1 MKPRILAYALLAA
14 ASWAASDPVAARLA
28 HQAHEAEGSGQV
40 VRAYLLYAAA
50 AARDPHNPTYAANR
64 DALAPAAKLLTKADI
79 QTADVS
85 SDIEAAQKQPPGSEP
100 PVEFATLRDWQRDEN
115 LQPLPHL
122 LIDSSTRD
130 FDLRGDEKSLFQQV
144 TSAYGIRAILDPQ
157 LTPETANLRFQITQA
172 DFRTALEALTAV
184 THTFVFPIA
193 QQVVFVARDTEAKR
207 SELEP
212 QVLLTFPLPNALG
225 QTDLIEAANAVRA
238 VLNLRA
244 FGWDSA
250 NRIVLIRDRYTR
262 ARVARSLLEALL
274 LPRAQVSLEVQF
286 LTFDSDRS
294 YHYGVSLQTAFQLI
308 YFGHIGGFK
317 SILPS
322 VSNAAN
328 FLALGGGAS
337 LFGLGLTN
345 ATLFARFS
353 DSFSRNLYDA
363 TVVVDSGQTANFHIG
378 DKYPIPQTLYTG
390 FQASST
396 PSIYNPV
403 GQISLEDL
411 GIILKMT
418 PRVHGDGDVT
428 LDLEAGLRALGSETF
443 NTIPAIAERE
453 FKGSVSLREGE
464 WAVLAG
470 MNVDTR
476 SVTRNGLI
484 GLSQIPGLG
493 QVLSE
498 NTRDTQINDTL
509 LLIKPTVTRLPMSD
523 TISPQYLLGPQRGE
537 RVLL

>member
-1 MKPRILAYALLAA
+1 MKPRVLACALLAA
-14 ASWAASDPVAARLA
+14 GCWAAADPVAARLA
-28 HQAHEAEGSGQV
+28 HRAHEAQASGQV

-50 AARDPHNPTYAANR
+50 AARDPQNPTYAADR

-79 QTADVS
+79 QTADI
-85 SDIEAAQKQPPGSEP
+85 SDDIAAAQKQSPGSEP
-100 PVEFATLRDWQRDEN
+100 PVEFATVREWQRDEN

-122 LIDSSTRD
+122 IVDSSTRD
-130 FDLRGDEKSLFQQV
+130 FDIRGDEKTLFQAV
-144 TSAYGIRAILDPQ
+144 TSAYGIRTILDPQ
-157 LTPETANLRFQITQA
+157 LTPETAPVRFQIAQA
-172 DFRTALEALTAV
+172 DFKTALEALTAV

-193 QQVVFVARDTEAKR
+193 QKLIFVARDTETKR

-212 QVLLTFPLPNALG
+212 QVLLTFQLPNALG

-238 VLNLRA
+238 VLNLRT

-250 NRIVLIRDRYTR
+250 NRTVLIRDRYTR

-274 LPRAQVSLEVQF
+274 LPRAQVSLELQF

-294 YHYGVSLQTAFQLI
+294 YHYGVSLPTAFQFI
-308 YFGHIGGFK
+308 DFGHLGGFK
-317 SILPS
+317 SVLPS
-322 VSNAAN
+322 LSNATN
-328 FLALGGGAS
+328 FLAFGGGAT

-345 ATLFARFS
+345 AAVFASFS
-353 DSFSRNLYDA
+353 NSFSRTLYDA

-378 DKYPIPQTLYTG
+378 DKYPIAQTLYTG
-390 FQASST
+390 FQTSS

-403 GQISLEDL
+403 GQVSLEDL

-418 PRVHGDGDVT
+418 PRVHGDGDIS
-428 LDLEAGLRALGSETF
+428 LDLEADLKGLGSETF
-443 NTIPAIAERE
+443 NTIPAISERE
-453 FKGSVSLREGE
+453 FKGSVSLSEGQ

-470 MNVDTR
+470 MDVDSQ

-498 NTRDTQINDTL
+498 NTRDTQTSDTL
-509 LLIKPTVTRLPMSD
+509 LLIKPTITRLPMSAE
-523 TISPQYLLGPQRGE
+523 ISPQYLLGPERGE